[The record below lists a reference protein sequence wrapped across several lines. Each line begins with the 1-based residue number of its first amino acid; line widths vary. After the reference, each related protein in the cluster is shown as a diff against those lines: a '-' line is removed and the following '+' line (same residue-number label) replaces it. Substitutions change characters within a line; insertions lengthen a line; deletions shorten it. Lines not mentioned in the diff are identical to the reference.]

1 MNSVQPLDKL
11 AQSLVGRG
19 LGVPA
24 VFLLEAM
31 KPLSL
36 VCQQTVLVTSP
47 LAGLCGFG
55 STFGQ
60 LAHVLESRQRMEQL
74 ALEVERLME
83 QPTNAATSETAQQ

>member
-1 MNSVQPLDKL
+1 MKRSEPLDKI
-11 AQSLVGRG
+11 AESLVSRG

-36 VCQQTVLVTSP
+36 VCQQTVLVTTP
-47 LAGLCGFG
+47 LAGICGFG

-60 LAHVLESRQRMEQL
+60 LAQVLESRGRMEEL
-74 ALEVERLME
+74 AIEVERLME
-83 QPTNAATSETAQQ
+83 APKVRGNEKP